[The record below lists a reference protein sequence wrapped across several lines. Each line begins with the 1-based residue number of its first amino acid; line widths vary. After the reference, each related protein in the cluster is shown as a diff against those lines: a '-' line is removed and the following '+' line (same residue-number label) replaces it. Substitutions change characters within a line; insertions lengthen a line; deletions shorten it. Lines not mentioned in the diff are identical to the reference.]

1 MTVNEI
7 IERIGYIRT
16 RANLSARA
24 LSLAIGKTES
34 YINRMEQKG
43 FEPSLSV
50 LLEIIE
56 ACGSP
61 EEEFFYHDI
70 AKYAADK
77 RTFDFLSTVPEKQQQ
92 AIIDLL
98 SPGK

>member
-50 LLEIIE
+50 LLEII
-56 ACGSP
+56 
-61 EEEFFYHDI
+61 D
-70 AKYAADK
+70 AADK